1 MTAPQRVV
9 IGRVVGIHGARGGV
23 RVKAFD
29 GEPESLLRASEVTLG
44 ESEEDPKAVSVKV
57 AGAEPGRP
65 GEVRMRFTG
74 FEQRGEASRL
84 RGRLVMVDSGQ
95 LERLPD
101 GEYYE
106 YQLVGCRVEAED
118 GQRIGAVREVWATG
132 GSDVLVVEGEEG
144 GQHLIPTGG
153 DFLREVDLD
162 GGRIVVEV
170 IPGLLDTP

>member
-1 MTAPQRVV
+1 VTAPRRVA
-9 IGRVVGIHGARGGV
+9 IGRVAGIHGMRGGV
-23 RVKAFD
+23 RVQAFD
-29 GEPESLLRASEVTLG
+29 DGPESLLRASEVTLG

-65 GEVRMRFTG
+65 GEVRMTFTG
-74 FEQRGEASRL
+74 FEERGEASRL

-106 YQLVGCRVEAED
+106 YQLVGCRVEGED
-118 GQRIGAVREVWATG
+118 GQTIGAVREVWSTG
-132 GSDVLVVEGEEG
+132 ASDVLVVESEEG
-144 GQHLIPTGG
+144 GRHLIPTGG

-162 GGRIVVEV
+162 GRRIVVEV
-170 IPGLLDTP
+170 IPGLLDTA